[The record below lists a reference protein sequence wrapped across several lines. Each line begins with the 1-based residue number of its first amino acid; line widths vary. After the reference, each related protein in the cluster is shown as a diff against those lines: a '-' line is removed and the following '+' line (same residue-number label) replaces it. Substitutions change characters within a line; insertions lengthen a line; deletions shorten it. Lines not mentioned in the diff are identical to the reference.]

1 MRKKAEVRSQK
12 AEASWPRVILRIS
25 ACIVGCALAAAAGA
39 QQYPARP
46 IRLIVP
52 FPPGGSNDIV
62 ARLIGTHMTERL
74 GKSVLVDNR
83 GGAGGTI
90 GTEAAVR
97 SQPDGYT
104 LLVISVA
111 YAYNPALYKLT
122 YDPLNA
128 ISPVAMMGTGP
139 NALAVHPSLPAR
151 SVKELIALAKAR
163 PGEIIYASAGV
174 GTFQHLSSELF
185 KLMAGINMLHVP
197 FKGGGPATISVVAGQ
212 SQVSIG
218 SLIQTLPHI
227 RSGKLRA
234 LGIGGAKRSVALPD
248 VPTIAEA
255 GVPRYE
261 ATNWWGIVAP
271 AGTSP
276 AIIKQLHGEV
286 AGILNSPDV
295 QKWFASEGAEPV
307 NRTPEE
313 FGKWIR
319 TEMVKWGK
327 VVKEPASRRSLK
339 APVSHRRLIH
349 RG

>member
-1 MRKKAEVRSQK
+1 MRNKSEVRRQK
-12 AEASWPRVILRIS
+12 AGLGWLKVILLPS
-25 ACIVGCALAAAAGA
+25 AFIFGCALAAGAGA
-39 QQYPARP
+39 QQFPTRP

-74 GKSVLVDNR
+74 GKTVVVDNR

-128 ISPVAMMGTGP
+128 ISPVALMGTGP
-139 NALAVHPSLPAR
+139 NALAVHPSLPAK

-197 FKGGGPATISVVAGQ
+197 FKGGGPATLSVVAGQ
-212 SQVSIG
+212 TQVSIG

-227 RSGKLRA
+227 RTGKLRA
-234 LGIGGAKRSVALPD
+234 LGVGGAKRSTALPE

-255 GVPRYE
+255 GVRGYE
-261 ATNWWGIVAP
+261 ANNWWGIVAP

-276 AIIKQLHGEV
+276 AIIKQLHGDI

-307 NRTPEE
+307 NRTSEE

-319 TEMVKWGK
+319 AEMDKWGK
-327 VVKEPASRRSLK
+327 VVKEAGIK
-339 APVSHRRLIH
+339 AEF
-349 RG
+349 

>member
-1 MRKKAEVRSQK
+1 MNEAKVEDQKSKPSWRKFMVLS
-12 AEASWPRVILRIS
+12 S
-25 ACIVGCALAAAAGA
+25 ACVLACALAAGAVA

-62 ARLIGTHMTERL
+62 ARLIGAQLTERL
-74 GKSVLVDNR
+74 GKSVVVDNR

-111 YAYNPALYKLT
+111 YAYNPSLYKLT

-139 NALAVHPSLPAR
+139 NALAVHPSLPAK

-163 PGEIIYASAGV
+163 PGEIIYASAGI

-185 KLMAGINMLHVP
+185 KLMAGVNMLHVP

-227 RSGKLRA
+227 RTGKLRA
-234 LGIGGAKRSVALPD
+234 LGVGGTKRSATLPE

-261 ATNWWGIVAP
+261 ASNWWGIVAP
-271 AGTSP
+271 AGTP
-276 AIIKQLHGEV
+276 PVIVKQLNGEIG
-286 AGILNSPDV
+286 GILNSPDV
-295 QKWFASEGAEPV
+295 RKWFASEGAEPV
-307 NRTPEE
+307 SRTPEE
-313 FGKWIR
+313 FGQWIR
-319 TEMVKWGK
+319 TEMDKWGK
-327 VVKEPASRRSLK
+327 VVKQAGIK
-339 APVSHRRLIH
+339 AE
-349 RG
+349 

>member
-1 MRKKAEVRSQK
+1 VD
-12 AEASWPRVILRIS
+12 ASWPGVIFRVS
-25 ACIVGCALAAAAGA
+25 AFVLGCSLAAAAGA

-74 GKSVLVDNR
+74 GRSVLVDNR

-151 SVKELIALAKAR
+151 SVKELISLAKAR
-163 PGEIIYASAGV
+163 PGDILYASAGV

-185 KLMAGINMLHVP
+185 NLMAGIKMLHVP

-276 AIIKQLHGEV
+276 AIIKQLNGEV

-295 QKWFASEGAEPV
+295 QKWFASEGAEPA

-319 TEMVKWGK
+319 TEMDKWGK
-327 VVKEPASRRSLK
+327 VVKVAGIK
-339 APVSHRRLIH
+339 AE
-349 RG
+349 

>member
-1 MRKKAEVRSQK
+1 MIDKAEVRSQK
-12 AEASWPRVILRIS
+12 AEVGRPRAKRRWLKVVLFPSAFIL
-25 ACIVGCALAAAAGA
+25 GCSLAAAAGA
-39 QQYPARP
+39 QQYPTRP
-46 IRLIVP
+46 VRLIVP

-62 ARLIGTHMTERL
+62 GRLVATHLTDRL
-74 GKSVLVDNR
+74 GKSVVVDNR

-128 ISPVAMMGTGP
+128 ISPVALMGTGP
-139 NALAVHPSLPAR
+139 NALAVHPSLPAK

-163 PGEIIYASAGV
+163 PGELIYASAGV

-185 KLMAGINMLHVP
+185 KLMAGIDMLHVP

-227 RSGKLRA
+227 RTGKLRA
-234 LGIGGAKRSVALPD
+234 LGIGGAKRSAALPE

-255 GVPRYE
+255 GVARYE

-271 AGTSP
+271 TGTSP
-276 AIIKQLHGEV
+276 AIIKQLHAEI

-295 QKWFASEGAEPV
+295 QKWFVSEGAEPV
-307 NRTPEE
+307 NRTPDE
-313 FGKWIR
+313 FRKWIVSE
-319 TEMVKWGK
+319 TDKWSK
-327 VVKEPASRRSLK
+327 VVKAAGIK
-339 APVSHRRLIH
+339 AEF
-349 RG
+349 

>member
-1 MRKKAEVRSQK
+1 MNEAKVEDRKSKP
-12 AEASWPRVILRIS
+12 SWRKFMVLPS
-25 ACIVGCALAAAAGA
+25 ACVLACALAAGAVA

-62 ARLIGTHMTERL
+62 ARLIGAQLTERL
-74 GKSVLVDNR
+74 GKSVVVDNR

-111 YAYNPALYKLT
+111 YAYNPSLYKLT

-139 NALAVHPSLPAR
+139 NALAVHPSLPAK

-163 PGEIIYASAGV
+163 PGEIIYASAGI

-185 KLMAGINMLHVP
+185 KLMAGVNMLHVP

-227 RSGKLRA
+227 RTGKLRA
-234 LGIGGAKRSVALPD
+234 LGVGGTKRSATLPE

-261 ATNWWGIVAP
+261 ASNWWGIVAP
-271 AGTSP
+271 AGTPP
-276 AIIKQLHGEV
+276 AIVKQLNGEIG
-286 AGILNSPDV
+286 GILNSPDV
-295 QKWFASEGAEPV
+295 RKWFASEGAEPV
-307 NRTPEE
+307 SRTPEE
-313 FGKWIR
+313 FGQWIR
-319 TEMVKWGK
+319 TEMDKWGK
-327 VVKEPASRRSLK
+327 VVKQAGIK
-339 APVSHRRLIH
+339 AE
-349 RG
+349 